1 MKIALLGYGKMGQT
15 IERIA
20 LERGHEIVLKKD
32 EFNTYDGLSTANVAI
47 DFSIPTAAVSNIS
60 SCFHA
65 NVPVISGTTGWLEH
79 YDEMVALCKEKN
91 GAFISSSNFS
101 LGVNI
106 FFELNAY
113 LAKMMAKFDN
123 YRVEME
129 EIHHTQ
135 KLDSPSGTAISLA
148 KGIIENS
155 GYSNWTLEN
164 AKSNEIHIDAVRTE
178 NVPGTHTVTY
188 SSEVD
193 TIEIKHTAHNRDGF
207 ALGAVIAAEW
217 IVGKKGVFNMKDV
230 LNFNN

>member
-1 MKIALLGYGKMGQT
+1 MKIALLGYGKMGQV

-32 EFNTYDGLSTANVAI
+32 QDSDYSGLENADVAI
-47 DFSIPTAAVSNIS
+47 DFSVPSAAVDNIS
-60 SCFHA
+60 SCFNT

-79 YDEMVALCKEKN
+79 YDEMVALCTEKN

-106 FFELNAY
+106 FFEINAY
-113 LAKMMAKFDN
+113 LAKMMAKLDS
-123 YRVEME
+123 YKVTME

-135 KLDSPSGTAISLA
+135 KLDAPSGTAISLA

-155 GYSNWTLEN
+155 SYTDWTLEN
-164 AKSNEIHIDAVRTE
+164 PTANQIMIDAKRIGT
-178 NVPGTHTVTY
+178 VPGTHTVEY

-193 TIEIKHTAHNRDGF
+193 SIEIKHTANNREGF

-217 IVGKKGVFNMKDV
+217 IIGKQGVFDMKDV
-230 LNFNN
+230 LDLK